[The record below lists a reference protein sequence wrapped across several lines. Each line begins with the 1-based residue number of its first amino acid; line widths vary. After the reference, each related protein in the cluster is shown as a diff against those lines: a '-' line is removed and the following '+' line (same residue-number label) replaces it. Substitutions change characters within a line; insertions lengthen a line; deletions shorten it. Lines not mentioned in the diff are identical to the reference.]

1 MQMINKS
8 LYTEKKAILNTSIK
22 EEEMTSTAD
31 GEVIL
36 KVDKYALTS
45 NNVTYAVIGYQV
57 KYWDFFPAP
66 EPWGKVPVWGFATV
80 EESKCE
86 GVEVGEKVYGYF
98 PMSQY
103 LKIKAG
109 KVNQFSFMDISE
121 HRQALAPIY
130 NTYSREGEI
139 LNFPE
144 GVEDFIPITKPLF
157 MTSFSICEFLHL
169 EDFFTSENVIITSA
183 SSKTSLGLAY
193 TLKNIQ
199 KDHNKNVIGLTST
212 RNVEFVKETGLY
224 NQVIDYKDVA
234 AEVPS
239 KDSVMVDMA
248 GNGKLNL
255 ALYEQLGERLK
266 HLCKVGLT
274 DWSSANMESKIPVAR
289 FFFAPTYA
297 QGFFKKHGPAKG
309 NEITTK
315 ALYSFIET
323 ASKWIDLEYLSTFED
338 LQSTFTAMI
347 SGKVDPSKGYIIKS

>member
-1 MQMINKS
+1 MINKS

-36 KVDKYALTS
+36 KIDKYALTS

-130 NTYSREGEI
+130 NTYSREGKI

-157 MTSFSICEFLHL
+157 MTSFLICEFLHL

-212 RNVEFVKETGLY
+212 RNVEIVKETGLY
-224 NQVIDYKDVA
+224 KLTSKYYKMGFEFD
-234 AEVPS
+234 
-239 KDSVMVDMA
+239 
-248 GNGKLNL
+248 GK
-255 ALYEQLGERLK
+255 
-266 HLCKVGLT
+266 
-274 DWSSANMESKIPVAR
+274 
-289 FFFAPTYA
+289 PTYV
-297 QGFFKKHGPAKG
+297 GSLL
-309 NEITTK
+309 TC
-315 ALYSFIET
+315 
-323 ASKWIDLEYLSTFED
+323 
-338 LQSTFTAMI
+338 
-347 SGKVDPSKGYIIKS
+347 